1 MRIRTGSDCNPVGLI
16 QYPEQCLKPPSI
28 SLIHKN
34 LMNTKHPEDTIMWHH
49 LARGST
55 CNGNS
60 QARQNYHHSCIHMYR
75 KQPVSSEM
83 TTMITYIHPLIRNF
97 DTIHKMCLLPM
108 VQIPCFF
115 FRFFKCMLPDTS
127 LALALYLHYLLGWKL
142 WLSVSRWSSQCDWS
156 HKGSRF
162 CSCFFSFFLP
172 FLCTNVILVTVRQG
186 LWYVIL

>member
-83 TTMITYIHPLIRNF
+83 TTMITYIRPLIRNF

-108 VQIPCFF
+108 VQIP
-115 FRFFKCMLPDTS
+115 
-127 LALALYLHYLLGWKL
+127 W
-142 WLSVSRWSSQCDWS
+142 
-156 HKGSRF
+156 
-162 CSCFFSFFLP
+162 FFSFFLMYASRHLFSFGTIFALP
-172 FLCTNVILVTVRQG
+172 LGLKALVISKPLKFPV
-186 LWYVIL
+186 